1 MCEVCDTEGRV
12 HRACAFLVETAKRV
26 VVPFTKIEKNG
37 VEDIG
42 LFLKRYVIWCLG
54 KLKMMG
60 SLVDM

>member
-1 MCEVCDTEGRV
+1 M
-12 HRACAFLVETAKRV
+12 

-42 LFLKRYVIWCLG
+42 LFLKTYVIWRPG